1 MDDGERPGPE
11 LRWRLSRH
19 ARRLITLGLAG
30 LVIALITGRPEF
42 VGVAAPALLILAAR
56 RPDRPARV
64 GVRVRLSTTQSHEG
78 EHEAVEVSLSGVG
91 EHDAELFFRPAETID
106 PAGPTIATGTQAR
119 FSFVCS
125 RWGRRQPGELDIVL
139 RDRWRLTEG
148 HATERLPRLDFY
160 PRPAPQRTSV
170 VLSRLPNRL
179 GEHPVRIPG
188 EGLEFAGVR
197 EYVPGDRQRRINW
210 PASLRR
216 GRLQVN
222 TFAGERSQDVVLLL
236 DASFDVGPPGTSAVD
251 LALRAATATARVCLK
266 ARDRVGFVAYQS
278 GGVRWLPPS
287 LSQRQVYR
295 IAESMLA
302 GSVLAGQP
310 GITSGHRR
318 HRLPRPAL
326 PPGALIT
333 VFSPLLSPGF
343 IETLRDLRERGFAII
358 IVDVLNAEPR
368 YSRSAVDRLTER
380 VWRLEQEAIRFSLRE
395 LGIPV
400 VHWDGQQSLDLPL
413 APYTRRVM
421 VTHR

>member
-11 LRWRLSRH
+11 LHWRLSRH
-19 ARRLITLGLAG
+19 TRRLITLGLAG
-30 LVIALITGRPEF
+30 LVVALISGRPEF
-42 VGVAAPALLILAAR
+42 AGVAAPALLILGAR
-56 RPDRPARV
+56 RPGRPARV
-64 GVRVRLSTTQSHEG
+64 GPPGRLG
-78 EHEAVEVSLSGVG
+78 AP
-91 EHDAELFFRPAETID
+91 DAELCSRPGEASD
-106 PAGPTIATGTQAR
+106 PAGPSVATGTQVR
-119 FSFVCS
+119 FGFVCS
-125 RWGRRQPGELDIVL
+125 RWGRRPAGTVDIVL

-148 HATERLPRLDFY
+148 LATERLPALDCY
-160 PRPAPQRTSV
+160 PRPAQQRASV

-179 GEHPVRIPG
+179 GEHSVRAPG
-188 EGLEFAGVR
+188 EGLEFAGIR

-302 GSVLAGQP
+302 GSVLAGSVLAGRA
-310 GITSGHRR
+310 GI
-318 HRLPRPAL
+318 
-326 PPGALIT
+326 
-333 VFSPLLSPGF
+333 
-343 IETLRDLRERGFAII
+343 
-358 IVDVLNAEPR
+358 
-368 YSRSAVDRLTER
+368 
-380 VWRLEQEAIRFSLRE
+380 
-395 LGIPV
+395 
-400 VHWDGQQSLDLPL
+400 
-413 APYTRRVM
+413 
-421 VTHR
+421 

>member
-1 MDDGERPGPE
+1 MGDTVDGGERPGPE
-11 LRWRLSRH
+11 LHWRLSRH
-19 ARRLITLGLAG
+19 TRRLIPLGLAG
-30 LVIALITGRPEF
+30 LAIALIWGRPEF
-42 VGVAAPALLILAAR
+42 AGVAAPALLILGAR
-56 RPDRPARV
+56 RPGRPARV
-64 GVRVRLSTTQSHEG
+64 GLQVRLSAPQTHEG
-78 EHEAVEVSLSGVG
+78 EHEAVEVSLSGGG
-91 EHDAELFFRPAETID
+91 EHDAELFFRPGEAID
-106 PAGPTIATGTQAR
+106 PAGPSVATGTKVR
-119 FSFVCS
+119 FGFVCS
-125 RWGRRQPGELDIVL
+125 RWGRRPAGTVDIVL

-148 HATERLPRLDFY
+148 LATERLPALDCY
-160 PRPAPQRTSV
+160 PRPAQQRASV

-179 GEHPVRIPG
+179 GEHSVRAPG
-188 EGLEFAGVR
+188 EGLEFAGIR

-216 GRLQVN
+216 GRLQVT

-236 DASFDVGPPGTSAVD
+236 DASFDVGPPGASAVD

-266 ARDRVGFVAYQS
+266 ARDRVGFVAYQA

-302 GSVLAGQP
+302 GSALAGQP

-358 IVDVLNAEPR
+358 IIDVLNAEPR

-380 VWRLEQEAIRFSLRE
+380 IWRREREAISFSLRE

-400 VHWDGQQSLDLPL
+400 VHWEGEQSLDLPL
-413 APYTRRVM
+413 APYTRRV
-421 VTHR
+421 

>member
-19 ARRLITLGLAG
+19 ARRLITLALAG
-30 LVIALITGRPEF
+30 LAIALITGRPEF
-42 VGVAAPALLILAAR
+42 AGLAAPALLILAAR
-56 RPDRPARV
+56 RPARPTRV
-64 GVRVRLSTTQSHEG
+64 GVRIRLSTTQSHEG

-236 DASFDVGPPGTSAVD
+236 DASFDVGPPGASAVD

-266 ARDRVGFVAYQS
+266 ARDRVGFVAYQA

-302 GSVLAGQP
+302 GSMLTGQP

>member
-1 MDDGERPGPE
+1 MDDGGRPGPE
-11 LRWRLSRH
+11 LHWRLSRH

-30 LVIALITGRPEF
+30 LAIALISGRPEF
-42 VGVAAPALLILAAR
+42 AGVAAPALLILGAR

-64 GVRVRLSTTQSHEG
+64 GVSVRLSTTRSHEG

-91 EHDAELFFRPAETID
+91 EHDAELFFRPGEAIA
-106 PAGPTIATGTQAR
+106 PAGSSMATGTQAR
-119 FSFVCS
+119 FGFVCS
-125 RWGRRQPGELDIVL
+125 RWGRRPAGDLDIVL

-148 HATERLPRLDFY
+148 HATERLPTLDFY
-160 PRPAPQRTSV
+160 PRPAQQRTSV

-179 GEHPVRIPG
+179 GEHPVRAPG

-216 GRLQVN
+216 GRLLVN

-236 DASFDVGPPGTSAVD
+236 DASFDVGPPGVSAVD
-251 LALRAATATARVCLK
+251 LALRAATATARACLA
-266 ARDRVGFVAYQS
+266 ARDRVGFVAHQS

-295 IAESMLA
+295 IADSMLA
-302 GSVLAGQP
+302 SQTGLSP
-310 GITSGHRR
+310 GDLLR
-318 HRLPRPAL
+318 RLPRAAL

-333 VFSPLLSPGF
+333 VFSPLLSPAF
-343 IETLRDLRERGFAII
+343 IEALRDLRERGFAII
-358 IVDVLNAEPR
+358 IIDVLNAEPR

-380 VWRLEQEAIRFSLRE
+380 IWRLEQQAIRFSLRE

-400 VHWDGQQSLDLPL
+400 VHWDGEQSLDLPL

-421 VTHR
+421 VTRR

>member
-1 MDDGERPGPE
+1 MDDGGRPGPE
-11 LRWRLSRH
+11 LHWRLSRH

-30 LVIALITGRPEF
+30 LAVALISGRPEF
-42 VGVAAPALLILAAR
+42 AGVAAPALLILGAR

-64 GVRVRLSTTQSHEG
+64 GVHVRLSTTRSHEG

-91 EHDAELFFRPAETID
+91 KHDAELFFRPGEAIA
-106 PAGPTIATGTQAR
+106 PAGSSTATGTQAR
-119 FSFVCS
+119 FGFVCS
-125 RWGRRQPGELDIVL
+125 RWGRRPAGDLDIVL

-148 HATERLPRLDFY
+148 HTTERLPTLDFY
-160 PRPAPQRTSV
+160 PRPAQQRTSV
-170 VLSRLPNRL
+170 VLNRLPNRL
-179 GEHPVRIPG
+179 GERPVRAPG

-216 GRLQVN
+216 GRLLVN

-236 DASFDVGPPGTSAVD
+236 DASFDVGPPGVSAVD
-251 LALRAATATARVCLK
+251 LALRAATATARACLA
-266 ARDRVGFVAYQS
+266 ARDRVGFVAHQP

-295 IAESMLA
+295 IADSMLA
-302 GSVLAGQP
+302 SQTGLSP
-310 GITSGHRR
+310 GDLLR
-318 HRLPRPAL
+318 RLPRAAL

-333 VFSPLLSPGF
+333 VFSPLLSPAF
-343 IETLRDLRERGFAII
+343 IEALRDLRERGFAII
-358 IVDVLNAEPR
+358 IIDVLNAEPR

-380 VWRLEQEAIRFSLRE
+380 IWRLEQQAIRFSLRE

-400 VHWDGQQSLDLPL
+400 VHWDGEQSLDLPL

-421 VTHR
+421 VTRR

>member
-1 MDDGERPGPE
+1 MDEGGRPGPE
-11 LRWRLSRH
+11 LHWRLSRH
-19 ARRLITLGLAG
+19 ARRLVTLGLAG
-30 LVIALITGRPEF
+30 LAIALITGRPEF
-42 VGVAAPALLILAAR
+42 AGVAAPALLILAAR

-78 EHEAVEVSLSGVG
+78 EHEAFEVGLSGVG

-106 PAGPTIATGTQAR
+106 PAGPTVATGTEAR
-119 FSFVCS
+119 FGFVCS
-125 RWGRRQPGELDIVL
+125 RWGRRQPGDLDIVL

-179 GEHPVRIPG
+179 GEHSVRTPG

-236 DASFDVGPPGTSAVD
+236 DAAFDAGVPGASAVD
-251 LALRAATATARVCLK
+251 LALRAATATAQACLR

-302 GSVLAGQP
+302 SSMLSGQP

-318 HRLPRPAL
+318 QRLPRPAL
-326 PPGALIT
+326 PPGALIM
-333 VFSPLLSPGF
+333 VFSPLLSPVF
-343 IETLRDLRERGFAII
+343 IEALRDLRERGFAII
-358 IVDVLNAEPR
+358 IVDVLNTEPR
-368 YSRSAVDRLTER
+368 HSRSTLDRLTER
-380 VWRLEQEAIRFSLRE
+380 IWLLEQDAIRFSLRE

-400 VHWDGQQSLDLPL
+400 VHWDGEQSLDLPL
-413 APYTRRVM
+413 APYTRRAM
-421 VTHR
+421 VAHR